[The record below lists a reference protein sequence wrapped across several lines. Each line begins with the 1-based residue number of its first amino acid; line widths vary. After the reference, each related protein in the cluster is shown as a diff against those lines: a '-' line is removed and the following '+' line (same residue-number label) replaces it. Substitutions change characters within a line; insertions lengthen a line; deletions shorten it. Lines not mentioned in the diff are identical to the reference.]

1 MNKQVRVW
9 DGPLRLF
16 HWLLALSVVFAL
28 FTGWQGGSSWIGW
41 HERAGLVIVGLL
53 SFRIVWLLLG
63 STYARLSTLLC
74 SLLAL
79 PKYFRGEWRQL
90 GHNPLGVL
98 SVFAMLGML
107 SWQVVSGL
115 FSNDGS
121 VYTGPLYSLISS
133 SLSTDLTRLH
143 KLGMWII
150 IGLIV
155 VHVLAIVLHAVLKKH
170 NLVKPMFT
178 GKTEQ
183 QYPEQQAAQG
193 GHWLAFIFALVIA
206 GGAVY
211 LATGEWQ
218 SKPPPAPAAAP
229 AW

>member
-1 MNKQVRVW
+1 MSKQLRVW
-9 DGPLRLF
+9 DAPLRVF
-16 HWLLALSVVFAL
+16 HWLLVLSVCTAL
-28 FTGWQGGSSWIGW
+28 FTGWLGGGWIDW
-41 HERAGLVIVGLL
+41 HARAGLSIIGLL
-53 SFRIVWLLLG
+53 SFRVAWLLLG

-79 PKYFRGEWRQL
+79 PKYLRGEWRQL

-107 SWQVVSGL
+107 SWQAVSGL
-115 FSNDGS
+115 FTNDDIAF
-121 VYTGPLYSLISS
+121 TGPLYKLVSS
-133 SLSTDLTRLH
+133 SLSSDLTRLH

-170 NLVKPMFT
+170 NLVKSMIT
-178 GKTEQ
+178 GQTEQ
-183 QYPEQQAAQG
+183 QYPEQKAAQG
-193 GHWLAFIFALVIA
+193 GHWRAFICAFLIA
-206 GGAVY
+206 CGAVY
-211 LATGEWQ
+211 LASGEWQ
-218 SKPPPAPAAAP
+218 SAPPPAPAVAP

>member
-1 MNKQVRVW
+1 MSKQLRVW
-9 DGPLRLF
+9 DAPLRVF
-16 HWLLALSVVFAL
+16 HWLLVLSVCTAL
-28 FTGWQGGSSWIGW
+28 FTGWLGGGWIDW
-41 HERAGLVIVGLL
+41 HARAGLSIIGLL
-53 SFRIVWLLLG
+53 SFRVAWLLLG

-79 PKYFRGEWRQL
+79 PKYLRGEWRQL

-107 SWQVVSGL
+107 SWQAVSGL
-115 FSNDGS
+115 FTNDDIAI
-121 VYTGPLYSLISS
+121 TGPLYKLVSS
-133 SLSTDLTRLH
+133 SLSSDLTRLH

-170 NLVKPMFT
+170 NLVKSMIT
-178 GKTEQ
+178 GQTEQ
-183 QYPEQQAAQG
+183 QYPEQKAAQG
-193 GHWLAFIFALVIA
+193 GHWRAFICALLIA
-206 GGAVY
+206 CGAVY
-211 LATGEWQ
+211 LASGEWQ
-218 SKPPPAPAAAP
+218 SAPPPAPAVAP

>member
-1 MNKQVRVW
+1 MSKQLRVW
-9 DGPLRLF
+9 DAPLRVF
-16 HWLLALSVVFAL
+16 HWLLVLSVCTAL
-28 FTGWQGGSSWIGW
+28 FTGWLGGGWIDW
-41 HERAGLVIVGLL
+41 HARAGLSIIGLL
-53 SFRIVWLLLG
+53 SFRVAWLLLG

-79 PKYFRGEWRQL
+79 PKYLRGEWRQL

-107 SWQVVSGL
+107 SWQAVSGL
-115 FSNDGS
+115 FTNDDIAF
-121 VYTGPLYSLISS
+121 TGPLYKLVSS
-133 SLSTDLTRLH
+133 SLSSDLTRLH

-155 VHVLAIVLHAVLKKH
+155 AHVLAIVIHALLKKH

-183 QYPEQQAAQG
+183 QYPEQKAAQG
-193 GHWLAFIFALVIA
+193 GHWLAFIFAVAIA
-206 GGAVY
+206 CGAVY

-218 SKPPPAPAAAP
+218 SKPPPAPVAAP

>member
-28 FTGWQGGSSWIGW
+28 FTGWQGGSSWIDW

-53 SFRIVWLLLG
+53 SFRIVWLVLG

-79 PKYFRGEWRQL
+79 PKYLRGEWRQL

-107 SWQVVSGL
+107 SWQAVSGL
-115 FSNDGS
+115 FTNDDIAF
-121 VYTGPLYSLISS
+121 TGPLYKLVSS
-133 SLSTDLTRLH
+133 SLSSDLTRLH

-170 NLVKPMFT
+170 NLVKSMIT
-178 GKTEQ
+178 GQTEQ
-183 QYPEQQAAQG
+183 QYPEQKAAQG
-193 GHWLAFIFALVIA
+193 GHWRAFICALLIA
-206 GGAVY
+206 CGAVY
-211 LATGEWQ
+211 LASGEWQ
-218 SKPPPAPAAAP
+218 SAPPPAPAVAP

>member
-1 MNKQVRVW
+1 MSKQLRVW
-9 DGPLRLF
+9 DAPLRVF
-16 HWLLALSVVFAL
+16 HWLLVLSVCTAL
-28 FTGWQGGSSWIGW
+28 FTGWLGGGWIDW
-41 HERAGLVIVGLL
+41 HARAGLSIIGLL
-53 SFRIVWLLLG
+53 SFRVAWLLLG

-79 PKYFRGEWRQL
+79 PKYLRGEWRQL

-107 SWQVVSGL
+107 SWQAVSGL
-115 FSNDGS
+115 FTNDDIAF
-121 VYTGPLYSLISS
+121 TGPLYKLVSS
-133 SLSTDLTRLH
+133 SLSSDLTRLH

-170 NLVKPMFT
+170 NLVKSMIT
-178 GKTEQ
+178 GQTEQ
-183 QYPEQQAAQG
+183 QYPEQKAAQG
-193 GHWLAFIFALVIA
+193 GHWRAFICALLIA
-206 GGAVY
+206 CGAVY
-211 LATGEWQ
+211 LASGEWQ
-218 SKPPPAPAAAP
+218 SAPPPAPAVAP